1 MSSSFIYNN
10 LQTITR
16 LLQDE
21 EDNSNT
27 TSSVTQTEMIRNACI
42 LYGSI
47 FIALFILFIIV
58 RPCYPKIYNI
68 KKSYPKLQLLHRA
81 EEEDGEEM
89 RGERGEE
96 RIDENEYH
104 TIDNDNNTL
113 PNINDDINSS
123 PNNNTAEAVCNNS
136 YGPISWIYKIYDTS
150 YDSICDQCG
159 VDAVTTIRLLEMGVK
174 LSLVGVFNSVRS
186 HLLFV
191 FGSIAFLV
199 RILCTSCALLLIL
212 VSHTSI
218 PSCRHS

>member
-1 MSSSFIYNN
+1 MSSFINNN
-10 LQTITR
+10 LQTSNR

-21 EDNSNT
+21 DDNSNA
-27 TSSVTQTEMIRNACI
+27 SNITQTEMIRNACI

-58 RPCYPKIYNI
+58 RPCYPRIYNI
-68 KKSYPKLQLLHRA
+68 KKSYPKLQLLHR
-81 EEEDGEEM
+81 EEEECRDG
-89 RGERGEE
+89 GERRREEREGGE

-104 TIDNDNNTL
+104 TVDNDNTL
-113 PNINDDINSS
+113 PNINDEISHNY
-123 PNNNTAEAVCNNS
+123 NNNTTEAVCNNS

-186 HLLFV
+186 HYSV
-191 FGSIAFLV
+191 CFGRS
-199 RILCTSCALLLIL
+199 
-212 VSHTSI
+212 
-218 PSCRHS
+218 